1 MERQKMCIIFGTLIY
16 LQTILSA
23 IGGIK
28 CLWSS
33 QTLQTVTSCPENTDE
48 MKVRDRKKNC
58 DSIAREQNCTKPEK
72 FMYHCVMN
80 ALENAFIEVCA
91 PEYRIHGYCTEYNE
105 VGTVIQEH
113 YNRKCADV
121 TPPCASTYLS
131 TESYLFKG
139 CYEVV
144 KNKIPKSS
152 TKLSLLI
159 QSTPGYA
166 NYTYLYITSCEPCMH
181 LAPMLYLFTLSVSV
195 RGI

>member
-91 PEYRIHGYCTEYNE
+91 PEYRIH
-105 VGTVIQEH
+105 V
-113 YNRKCADV
+113 
-121 TPPCASTYLS
+121 
-131 TESYLFKG
+131 KG

-195 RGI
+195 RGIECD